1 MAKNQKKTLKKKI
14 NLHPQ
19 SSNSK
24 ESSTRTTSI
33 SFIMTTVT
41 VKYNFQPYKCKVS
54 SNSTLNDVLHQSLQ
68 FFQVRALPNEW
79 TLLHLNKPVPLDL
92 PWRLLNLP
100 MGVNLELSKNSNF
113 RVAKN
118 DNHDSMPSKT
128 IKIRFQIP
136 GRDSTIKEI
145 SLNEPIA
152 PILRSV
158 SGLAEGDFKI
168 QVFSQIVDY
177 ETIKNDSLTLEI
189 LGIQE
194 SSSIRLLLPGSSSGS
209 ARNNISNTAP
219 PPKQTLSPMTTP
231 TTVAEPPS
239 HELHK
244 PSVFL
249 PSNEP
254 LAVDQM
260 EEEEDYELTVEQARR
275 YQQMLSMKAGT
286 LGGPILTKRLREQ
299 AANGLSKKN
308 KSVTECLLRIKFPD
322 RSHIEIAF
330 KPDEDMHTVYDI
342 VSQSL
347 INEEISFTLNQSHPF
362 KPLAKD
368 NQKLLDDLEFSS
380 KTMLLFETA
389 STSTGPFLKPHL
401 LRDAQKISHQATAA
415 PSPDTTDSSNAQS
428 HSDNV
433 PKIKKTLNKVPKW
446 LKLSK
451 K

>member
-1 MAKNQKKTLKKKI
+1 MA
-14 NLHPQ
+14 
-19 SSNSK
+19 
-24 ESSTRTTSI
+24 
-33 SFIMTTVT
+33 TVT
-41 VKYNFQPYKCKVS
+41 VKYNFQLFKCKVS

-68 FFQVRALPNEW
+68 FFQVPASSNEW
-79 TLLHLNKPVPLDL
+79 TLLHLSKPVPLDL

-118 DNHDSMPSKT
+118 DNHNGTPSKT

-136 GRDSTIKEI
+136 GRDSTIKEV

-158 SGLAEGDFKI
+158 SGFTEGDFKI

-177 ETIKNDSLTLEI
+177 KTIENDSLTLEN

-194 SSSIRLLLPGSSSGS
+194 SSSIRLLIPGSLSGN
-209 ARNNISNTAP
+209 AENNISNTATP
-219 PPKQTLSPMTTP
+219 LKQALSPMTTP
-231 TTVAEPPS
+231 ATVAEPPS

-299 AANGLSKKN
+299 AAHGLSKKN

-347 INEEISFTLNQSHPF
+347 LDDKINFTLNQSHPF
-362 KPLAKD
+362 KPLAND
-368 NQKLLDDLEFSS
+368 DQKLLEDLEFGS
-380 KTMLLFETA
+380 KTMLLFETD

-401 LRDAQKISHQATAA
+401 LKDAQKISHQATVT
-415 PSPDTTDSSNAQS
+415 PSPESTDSSNTQS